1 MKNQLII
8 ADESFDAVI
17 DELTR
22 EVDKILK
29 PPDNQEEADAF
40 VAFYHTLT
48 TLAKKRLSYLPEEDR
63 NDILSFYGT
72 WMHVGILLGKSPKL
86 LADIL
91 EKVNARIE
99 VHNGTM

>member
-1 MKNQLII
+1 MKKQLII

-22 EVDKILK
+22 EVSKTLEK

-40 VAFYHTLT
+40 VAFYNTLT
-48 TLAKKRLSYLPEEDR
+48 TMAKKRFNYWPEEDT
-63 NDILSFYGT
+63 NDLLAFCGT
-72 WMHVGILLGKSPKL
+72 WMHVGILLGKSPGL

-91 EKVNARIE
+91 KKTSLRMEE
-99 VHNGTM
+99 S